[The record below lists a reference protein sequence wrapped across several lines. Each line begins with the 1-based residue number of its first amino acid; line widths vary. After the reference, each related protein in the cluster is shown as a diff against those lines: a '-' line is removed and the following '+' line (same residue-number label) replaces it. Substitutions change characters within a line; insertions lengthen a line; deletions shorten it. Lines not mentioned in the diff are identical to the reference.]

1 MNPREALLRQAN
13 NNTPNKEID
22 YFSNV
27 FKKNMPDRIYA
38 KRTLEADRDEESKRK
53 KVPSAPKESTVCL
66 ANITSFFLQ
75 LLIQTEELF
84 RQVKNVRAA
93 L

>member
-66 ANITSFFLQ
+66 ANITSFFC
-75 LLIQTEELF
+75 
-84 RQVKNVRAA
+84 NS
-93 L
+93 